1 MCERKNTSTG
11 DCSARQRI
19 FLVPTSPIYLKKR
32 VILPN
37 KKSYRHFE
45 KHSELPSP
53 DVYLDLLKQLLRKH
67 ITC

>member
-1 MCERKNTSTG
+1 MNARTRSQE
-11 DCSARQRI
+11 SAV
-19 FLVPTSPIYLKKR
+19 LVNVFFWCLPPPFTWR

-53 DVYLDLLKQLLRKH
+53 DVYLDLLKQLLKKH

>member
-1 MCERKNTSTG
+1 MLVNVM
-11 DCSARQRI
+11 
-19 FLVPTSPIYLKKR
+19 FLVSTSPIYLKKR

-37 KKSYRHFE
+37 KKLYRHFE

-53 DVYLDLLKQLLRKH
+53 DVYLDLLKQLLKKH